1 MCPHQQHRYR
11 SNFHHHHSFA
21 ITTLNSIAIESN
33 SIYLCQI
40 TSFSLFSDH
49 RWRINISSSIQ
60 IFYLLFKLQCRTDFL
75 LNYNWFFFRQ
85 SLNGIDFSWEL
96 NGNWHH
102 IRILYGIFTTELLF
116 QSCIWRFF
124 SFFFWSL
131 LIFIIVVRYSFWLLT
146 LYYGNLLFDKCW
158 LLWKRLPISLFMHLL
173 QLLLFLDDLTIF
185 WPL

>member
-75 LNYNWFFFRQ
+75 LNYNWYFFFGNRWMELTLVENWMAIDTILGYYMEYLQQ
-85 SLNGIDFSWEL
+85 SYYFRVAFDV
-96 NGNWHH
+96 
-102 IRILYGIFTTELLF
+102 
-116 QSCIWRFF
+116 FF
-124 SFFFWSL
+124 LFFWSL
-131 LIFIIVVRYSFWLLT
+131 LIFIIVVRYSFLAIDTLL
-146 LYYGNLLFDKCW
+146 
-158 LLWKRLPISLFMHLL
+158 R
-173 QLLLFLDDLTIF
+173 
-185 WPL
+185 